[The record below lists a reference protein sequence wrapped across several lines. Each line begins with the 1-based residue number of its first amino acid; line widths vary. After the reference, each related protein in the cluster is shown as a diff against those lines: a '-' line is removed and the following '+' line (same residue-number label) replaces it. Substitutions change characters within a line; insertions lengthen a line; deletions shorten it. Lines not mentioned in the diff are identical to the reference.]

1 MDKRA
6 LPWSRY
12 AWQIREREELFLL
25 LTISLS
31 IFQIG
36 SESSKRSAEA
46 EKEDIYQLGVILL
59 QVLTGKL
66 VKSTREV
73 DELKLEVFLFT
84 YSPLISLIKRFQG
97 AIYSLVFVW
106 SLTYS

>member
-1 MDKRA
+1 M
-6 LPWSRY
+6 
-12 AWQIREREELFLL
+12 L

-84 YSPLISLIKRFQG
+84 YSLTHFSLSLIKRFQG
-97 AIYSLVFVW
+97 NLFIGSRLV
-106 SLTYS
+106 STYS